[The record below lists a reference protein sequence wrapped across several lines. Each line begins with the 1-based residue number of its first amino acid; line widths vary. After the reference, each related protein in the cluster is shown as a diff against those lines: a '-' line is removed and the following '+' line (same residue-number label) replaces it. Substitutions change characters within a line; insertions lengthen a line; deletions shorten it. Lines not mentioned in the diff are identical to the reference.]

1 MKTTTL
7 TDILNQYRTKLSGY
21 YPDEEIRQLFLLSSE
36 HLLNYSKIDTFL
48 KTGESISAETEE
60 NFANILKRLLQWE
73 PIQYITGTADFYGLK
88 FYVDRH
94 VLIPRQETEEL
105 VQWIIKSEQRQ
116 SADILDIGTG
126 SGCIAVSLACS
137 MPDASV
143 WACDISAESL
153 EVAATNAESNNADIR
168 FFPCDVL
175 DNQACLPRTFGVI
188 VSNPPYVRESEKV
201 QMLQNVTVYEPPL
214 ALYVSDSEPLVF
226 YKRIALLSRKYLKD
240 GGSLYFEINEHFPD
254 EVVKLLK
261 VTGFYAIEVKKD
273 INGKARMVKARK

>member
-48 KTGESISAETEE
+48 KTGESISAETEA

>member
-48 KTGESISAETEE
+48 KTGEPISAETEA

-153 EVAATNAESNNADIR
+153 EVAATNATSNKAGIR